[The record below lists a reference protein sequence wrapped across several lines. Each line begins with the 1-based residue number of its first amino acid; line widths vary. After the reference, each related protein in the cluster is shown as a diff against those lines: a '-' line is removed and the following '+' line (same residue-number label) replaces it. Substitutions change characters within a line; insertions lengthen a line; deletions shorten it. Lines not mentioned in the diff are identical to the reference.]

1 MLSLIEQLKCHEL
14 GPYFYLLLF
23 GVLPIAIVYIMMH
36 LSALTLLIC
45 GQQRSIIAH
54 CDNGKLACHIV
65 MLSFKNLKIA
75 NMKRRYYLAVHC
87 YIVNVLINDYHLFD
101 IWLLLHNVQRC
112 VNFLNPI

>member
-1 MLSLIEQLKCHEL
+1 VLSSIEQLKCHEL
-14 GPYFYLLLF
+14 RPYFYLLLF
-23 GVLPIAIVYIMMH
+23 GVLPIAIMYIMMY

-75 NMKRRYYLAVHC
+75 NMKKA
-87 YIVNVLINDYHLFD
+87 I
-101 IWLLLHNVQRC
+101 LLSSALLYSERADK
-112 VNFLNPI
+112 